1 MGVGHLVEDMVQAP
15 AVIGKD
21 YRVPVQSDPV
31 QQSVIQYTEIESL
44 SEKIELTY
52 RSSSKRR
59 ASNSS
64 ISTISSWRWR
74 VRGIAPSRSSTES
87 SEPQTS
93 TRGTIS
99 SGRRRRVGGL
109 I

>member
-1 MGVGHLVEDMVQAP
+1 MGVGHLMGDMVQVP

-21 YRVPVQSDPV
+21 YRVPVQSGPV
-31 QQSVIQYTEIESL
+31 QQSEIQYTEIESH

-59 ASNSS
+59 ASYSS

-74 VRGIAPSRSSTES
+74 VRGVAPSRSSTIS
-87 SEPQTS
+87 SKPQTS
-93 TRGTIS
+93 TRRTIS

-109 I
+109 V